1 VNADIWE
8 IAGDDFEYI
17 SDWKGIWFIS
27 VVGLTVVVFIM
38 VFHTSCGQIQGSCS
52 TMSQGH
58 FHIIPDV

>member
-8 IAGDDFEYI
+8 VTGDDFEHI
-17 SDWKGIWFIS
+17 SDWESIWFVS
-27 VVGLTVVVFIM
+27 MTGLTIVAIFM

-58 FHIIPDV
+58 FHITPDV